1 MRALYV
7 LLSYVAFFFAA
18 PLLFLSRKT
27 RMGWKERFGF
37 YPKELFLEK
46 MDGCIWFHGA
56 SAGDLLS
63 LLPMVKLMRKQC
75 PERKIVLSTMT
86 NSGRLMAHSRLE
98 KHVDAIVFV
107 PWDIPCAA
115 RRAVRCISPGLLVLE
130 YTEIWPNLIWEA
142 KAHGAK
148 IALTNGR
155 FAEKRLSAYQ
165 LLLALSGISLSVFDA
180 LMMREKE
187 GQKRAYFLGARP
199 GATAVTG
206 STKFDVLAD
215 TGPKEELEALRCAF
229 GFPEDARIWVAGS
242 THEGEEELLLGVF
255 WRLRSKFQT
264 LRLVLAPR
272 YIDRVDRVCDL
283 ANQRKLKVKRRS
295 QAVSEEVDV
304 VVLDTMGELSKAY
317 QLSEVVF
324 VGGSFVS
331 RGGQNI
337 LEPAAQG
344 RAVLFGPHMKNFE
357 DCVSVLVGRG
367 GVQVNSKEN
376 LESVLSKLLAQSDEL
391 WRLGKLAKAAV
402 EQVSGASERNVH
414 FLRECLKSPGD

>member
-7 LLSYVAFFFAA
+7 FLSYITFFLVS
-18 PLLFLSRKT
+18 PLLLLSRKT
-27 RMGWKERFGF
+27 RMGWKERLGF

-46 MDGCIWFHGA
+46 MEGCIWFHGA

-75 PERKIVLSTMT
+75 PDRKIVLSTLT
-86 NSGRLMAHSRLE
+86 NSGRFMAHSRLE
-98 KHVDAIVFV
+98 KHVDAIVFA
-107 PWDIPCAA
+107 PWDIECAV
-115 RRAVRCISPGLLVLE
+115 RRAIRHISPELLVLE
-130 YTEIWPNLIWEA
+130 YTEMWPNLIWEA

-155 FAEKRLSAYQ
+155 FSKERLSAYR
-165 LLLALSGISLSVFDA
+165 LLLALSGISLSAFDA

-187 GQKRAYFLGARP
+187 GLKRARLLGARP
-199 GATAVTG
+199 EATVVTG

-215 TGPKEELEALRCAF
+215 TGSEEELEALRCAF
-229 GFPEDARIWVAGS
+229 GFPAGARILVAGS
-242 THEGEEELLLGVF
+242 THEGEEELLLDVF
-255 WRLRSKFQT
+255 LRLRSKFQT

-283 ANQRKLKVKRRS
+283 ASQHKLKVKRRS
-295 QAVSEEVDV
+295 RAVSGEVDV

-357 DCVSVLVGRG
+357 DCVAVLVGRG

-376 LESVLSKLLAQSDEL
+376 LENVLSKLLAQSDEL
-391 WRLGKLAKAAV
+391 RQLGKMAKAAV
-402 EQVSGASERNVH
+402 EQVSGASERNVY
-414 FLRECLKSPGD
+414 FLRECLKTHGD

>member
-18 PLLFLSRKT
+18 PFLFLSRKT
-27 RMGWKERFGF
+27 RMGWKERLGF
-37 YPKELFLEK
+37 YPKELSLEK
-46 MDGCIWFHGA
+46 MKGCIWFHGA

-75 PERKIVLSTMT
+75 PDRKIVLSTMT

-98 KHVDAIVFV
+98 KHVDAIVFS
-107 PWDIPCAA
+107 PWDIECAA

-148 IALTNGR
+148 VALTNGR
-155 FAEKRLSAYQ
+155 FSEERLSGYQ

-187 GQKRAYFLGARP
+187 GFKRARFLGARSE
-199 GATAVTG
+199 ATVVTG

-215 TGPKEELEALRCAF
+215 PEPTEELDALRCAL
-229 GFPEDARIWVAGS
+229 GFPAGARIWVAGS
-242 THEGEEELLLGVF
+242 THEGEEELLLDVF
-255 WRLRSKFQT
+255 GRLRSKFQT

-272 YIDRVDRVCDL
+272 YIDRVERVCDL
-283 ANQRKLKVKRRS
+283 AAQRQLRVKRRS
-295 QAVSEEVDV
+295 QAASGEADV
-304 VVLDTMGELSKAY
+304 VVLDTIGELSKAY
-317 QLSEVVF
+317 QLAEVVF

-344 RAVLFGPHMKNFE
+344 RAVLFGPNMKNFE
-357 DCVSVLVGRG
+357 DCVAVLVGRG

-376 LESVLSKLLAQSDEL
+376 LESVLSKLLSQSDEL
-391 WRLGKLAKAAV
+391 RRLGKMAKTAV

-414 FLRECLKSPGD
+414 FLRKCLKGP

>member
-7 LLSYVAFFFAA
+7 FLSYVAFFFAA
-18 PLLFLSRKT
+18 PLLLLSRKT
-27 RMGWKERFGF
+27 RMGWKERLGF
-37 YPKELFLEK
+37 YPKELFSEK

-63 LLPMVKLMRKQC
+63 LLPMVKRMRKQC

-86 NSGRLMAHSRLE
+86 NSGRLMAHRRLE

-107 PWDIPCAA
+107 PWDIPCAV
-115 RRAVRCISPGLLVLE
+115 RRAVRHISPALLVLE

-155 FAEKRLSAYQ
+155 FSEEHLSAYR
-165 LLLALSGISLSVFDA
+165 LLLTLSGISLSAFDA

-187 GQKRAYFLGARP
+187 GLKRAHLLGACAK
-199 GATAVTG
+199 ATVVTG

-215 TGPKEELEALRCAF
+215 AEPKEELEALRCAF
-229 GFPEDARIWVAGS
+229 GFPEEARIWVAGS
-242 THEGEEELLLGVF
+242 THEGEEALLLEVF
-255 WRLRSKFQT
+255 RRLRLKFQT

-272 YIDRVDRVCDL
+272 YIDRVDRVYDL
-283 ANQRKLKVKRRS
+283 ASQYKLKVKRRS

-317 QLSEVVF
+317 QLAEVVF

-357 DCVSVLVGRG
+357 DCVAVLVGRG
-367 GVQVNSKEN
+367 GVQVSSKEN
-376 LESVLSKLLAQSDEL
+376 LENVLSKLLSQADEL
-391 WRLGKLAKAAV
+391 RRLGKLAKAAV

-414 FLRECLKSPGD
+414 FLKKCLKAHGD